1 MQVENILKTK
11 GNRVVTATAETTL
24 RSAANVLKT
33 ERIGAI
39 VVVDRDGGVV
49 GIMSERDI
57 AHALAGDAQSVGDM
71 TVRDVM
77 TRAVLSCT
85 RGDHIDDVMRLMST
99 RRVRHLPVIE
109 GGALLGMIS
118 IGDVVKA
125 RLAEL
130 ESETETLREYIVSPR

>member
-24 RSAANVLKT
+24 RSAATVLKT
-33 ERIGAI
+33 ERIGAV

-71 TVRDVM
+71 TVGDVM

-118 IGDVVKA
+118 IGDIVKA

>member
-24 RSAANVLKT
+24 RSAATVLKT
-33 ERIGAI
+33 ERIGAM
-39 VVVDRDGGVV
+39 VVVDRDGKVV

-71 TVRDVM
+71 TVADVM

-85 RGDHIDDVMRLMST
+85 RGDHIDDLMRLMTT

-118 IGDVVKA
+118 IGDIVKA